1 MIFGR
6 KNVRLGGVGAKAS
19 VRARL
24 LKNVRHE
31 DAPRRGSS
39 RNGAA
44 GIRSNAEGGIPRREK
59 QKKKKRQEKRLQY
72 GLRASHRIASRRSAR
87 NTRDTNFNATR
98 WASSHAVTFEDATT
112 GIEAKATRVR
122 ERPKSSALVQC
133 CNNSEAVILVRV
145 GFAEK

>member
-59 QKKKKRQEKRLQY
+59 QKKKRQEKRLQY
-72 GLRASHRIASRRSAR
+72 GLRASHRIASHCGAAPGIH
-87 NTRDTNFNATR
+87 ATR
-98 WASSHAVTFEDATT
+98 
-112 GIEAKATRVR
+112 
-122 ERPKSSALVQC
+122 
-133 CNNSEAVILVRV
+133 ILMQR
-145 GFAEK
+145 GEPRRTQ